1 MGQSSRALR
10 GPQDENGADDVKRQ
24 VDSDD
29 NYQKPIYQLVNVKNG
44 GGKLVDIIKTNAKG
58 SSGSF
63 GCSRSIDAVTSQKQI
78 DSMVSI
84 LFHLYFFNNH
94 PSLPTH
100 IRQSCLIVGRQ
111 TNT

>member
-29 NYQKPIYQLVNVKNG
+29 NNQKLIYQLVNVKNG
-44 GGKLVDIIKTNAKG
+44 GGKLIDILKTNAKG

-63 GCSRSIDAVTSQKQI
+63 GFSKSMEAIVSQKQI
-78 DSMVSI
+78 DSMVSMI
-84 LFHLYFFNNH
+84 LILRKIQ
-94 PSLPTH
+94 SKL
-100 IRQSCLIVGRQ
+100 RQSFSRLIS
-111 TNT
+111 N